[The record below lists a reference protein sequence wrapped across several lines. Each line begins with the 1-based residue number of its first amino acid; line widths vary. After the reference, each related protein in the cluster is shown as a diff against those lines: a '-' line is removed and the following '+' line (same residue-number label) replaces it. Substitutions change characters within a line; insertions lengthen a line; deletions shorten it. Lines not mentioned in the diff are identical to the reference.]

1 MIEVRN
7 LTKRFGSQIA
17 VDDLSFDVKPG
28 LVTGFLGP
36 NGAGKTT
43 TMRVILG
50 LDHPTA
56 GRALVH
62 GRSYRDL
69 PAPLREVG
77 ALLDAKSIHGGRTAQ
92 NHLLCLA
99 QSNGIRA
106 RRVDEVLGIVGL
118 ESVAHRRTA
127 GFSLGM
133 GQRLG
138 IAAAL
143 LGDPEVLMFDEPVN
157 GLDPEG
163 IVWVRNLMRA
173 LAGEGRTVLVSSHL
187 MSEMALTADHLVVI
201 GRGRLIRDEGVT
213 EFVESSSSRTVRVS
227 SPRIA
232 ELVGYL
238 QAAGA
243 TVRQL
248 PEGAIDVS
256 GMEAPDIGEL
266 AAAHGIA
273 LHELTPQ
280 KASLEEAF
288 MELTSDSV
296 EYQASRAVA

>member
-1 MIEVRN
+1 
-7 LTKRFGSQIA
+7 
-17 VDDLSFDVKPG
+17 
-28 LVTGFLGP
+28 
-36 NGAGKTT
+36 
-43 TMRVILG
+43 
-50 LDHPTA
+50 
-56 GRALVH
+56 
-62 GRSYRDL
+62 
-69 PAPLREVG
+69 
-77 ALLDAKSIHGGRTAQ
+77 
-92 NHLLCLA
+92 
-99 QSNGIRA
+99 
-106 RRVDEVLGIVGL
+106 
-118 ESVAHRRTA
+118 
-127 GFSLGM
+127 
-133 GQRLG
+133 
-138 IAAAL
+138 
-143 LGDPEVLMFDEPVN
+143 
-157 GLDPEG
+157 
-163 IVWVRNLMRA
+163 
-173 LAGEGRTVLVSSHL
+173 